1 MEFELKSS
9 FSNEENFKIKIIK
22 NKNNIYN
29 LDKYKFKTQEK
40 LKQKGN
46 FEKNEL
52 INKLLEYNTIK
63 NNENKK
69 KQEEDAD
76 EIDSLILDDKLN
88 YYGVQKKN
96 IINYKTPIKVN
107 NTRYNKNKN
116 KNKKIEKI
124 KSSQNNNDNNN
135 AEELSNLFSNS
146 STDDKKVIVSEL
158 DIELSNSNSNYY
170 TDYKN
175 NNNYKGNN
183 INMIKKR
190 GIDFKKEI
198 EKNLKKFLKN
208 NQEKIES
215 NLNPNTQNNTVNTT
229 NVNTNTN
236 KKANND
242 KKIHIKDRMK
252 AKMKLLKKNNN
263 KKFNY
268 CLTDISN
275 KNISN
280 TKNNSNNKISSFITD
295 KVGQN
300 NSNINNS
307 FKNNFELNN
316 RYNIHKNFIDIIK
329 INIPKRINKINNKIA
344 SNMNKKI
351 NIKNINYNK
360 NKKPMNLTNLYEIK
374 SKIFYLQNK
383 NKKNIFNT
391 KKKDINEH
399 IISFRNN
406 HKKNTITNLGISNI
420 NSNGNI
426 HREFFNVSEKEKNFD
441 NSNKKEY
448 NSLNK
453 NEDKINLNLNDKNI
467 IIQNFNCID
476 YNNINI
482 NINNNIIK
490 PIRQKKKRNT
500 VNENISNKKFNHFN
514 NLKNNTNFNNNKI
527 RYLCDSCIKNNI
539 NDINASLNNSKVFTD
554 KKNLFQR
561 KHNEKK
567 YTQKENP
574 YIKNKILT
582 YYLNKKELT
591 NNNYQKKNNYINVN
605 DKKEYKTFNTSNTI
619 SNNAINK
626 ESITSKKKELK
637 DKINKQKTYKKIEN
651 CSISNNILTYGKN
664 KFIRQ
669 RKEKRNTQVCSNCIK
684 KNLIKFK
691 FINFK

>member
-1 MEFELKSS
+1 
-9 FSNEENFKIKIIK
+9 
-22 NKNNIYN
+22 
-29 LDKYKFKTQEK
+29 
-40 LKQKGN
+40 
-46 FEKNEL
+46 
-52 INKLLEYNTIK
+52 
-63 NNENKK
+63 
-69 KQEEDAD
+69 
-76 EIDSLILDDKLN
+76 
-88 YYGVQKKN
+88 
-96 IINYKTPIKVN
+96 
-107 NTRYNKNKN
+107 
-116 KNKKIEKI
+116 
-124 KSSQNNNDNNN
+124 
-135 AEELSNLFSNS
+135 
-146 STDDKKVIVSEL
+146 
-158 DIELSNSNSNYY
+158 
-170 TDYKN
+170 
-175 NNNYKGNN
+175 
-183 INMIKKR
+183 
-190 GIDFKKEI
+190 
-198 EKNLKKFLKN
+198 
-208 NQEKIES
+208 
-215 NLNPNTQNNTVNTT
+215 
-229 NVNTNTN
+229 
-236 KKANND
+236 
-242 KKIHIKDRMK
+242 
-252 AKMKLLKKNNN
+252 
-263 KKFNY
+263 
-268 CLTDISN
+268 
-275 KNISN
+275 
-280 TKNNSNNKISSFITD
+280 
-295 KVGQN
+295 
-300 NSNINNS
+300 
-307 FKNNFELNN
+307 
-316 RYNIHKNFIDIIK
+316 
-329 INIPKRINKINNKIA
+329 
-344 SNMNKKI
+344 MNKKI

-500 VNENISNKKFNHFN
+500 VIENISNKKFNHFN

-561 KHNEKK
+561 KHEKK

-619 SNNAINK
+619 SNNTINK

-637 DKINKQKTYKKIEN
+637 DIINKQKTYKKIEN